1 MSPANGEPNDLCQVG
16 DVIHTSW
23 GFDQSKATQ
32 WKIWGRLMA
41 TGHRKRVSASDRCR
55 VRYIPRMSQP
65 DFQRYSSPR
74 HHRQTHHDRRLAGI
88 VRRRLRPQD
97 LGSPSGARSLH
108 RRRAFANFFDSAV
121 NSKMGFVF
129 VDRATGR
136 LIAQA
141 VTTATSP
148 NAARSRSAGRS
159 SPAATGAARPT
170 ARSSALMLDH
180 AFTFATPRSS
190 GRRAQL
196 ALAGRD
202 DQIGGVQARGLLT
215 GS

>member
-65 DFQRYSSPR
+65 DFQPILVGPPSPSDPS
-74 HHRQTHHDRRLAGI
+74 RQTTAGI
-88 VRRRLRPQD
+88 VR
-97 LGSPSGARSLH
+97 SPAPTPRSGKSIRCPIATPK
-108 RRRAFANFFDSAV
+108 RAFANSSIAPSIRKGLCVRRPRDWPA
-121 NSKMGFVF
+121 
-129 VDRATGR
+129 DR
-136 LIAQA
+136 LKPF
-141 VTTATSP
+141 TTATSP

-159 SPAATGAARPT
+159 SPQPLGRRDQP
-170 ARSSALMLDH
+170 RVKRLMLD
-180 AFTFATPRSS
+180 TPSPLPTPRSS
-190 GRRAQL
+190 GSASTIGARRA
-196 ALAGRD
+196 R
-202 DQIGGVQARGLLT
+202 
-215 GS
+215 